1 MIHIGDVT
9 TEHPNNMYVDL
20 DPYWMTNKSHPFG
33 PDAEKSKQKDGY
45 YTILYDFRNQ
55 DSGELH
61 NRLKKNEQVQN
72 K

>member
-1 MIHIGDVT
+1 
-9 TEHPNNMYVDL
+9 
-20 DPYWMTNKSHPFG
+20 MTNKSHPFG